1 MNTSHLIAATIAQ
14 VPLPAPDPLGYPV
27 PVILLHILS
36 YFTLGLHFIAVNF
49 TLGGLLYLLWIK
61 IRKSDIGADS
71 YLSASLPLGFS
82 YLVTLGIP
90 PLLFVQVI
98 YGQMFYSSS
107 VIIGAFWIL
116 VVPLLIL
123 AYGMLYLNKLKKDA
137 RPNTRLIVLGIALLA
152 MLTIGFIYVNN
163 LTLSMTPETWM
174 SKYAAN
180 PRGTQ
185 LNHEEPT
192 LFARY
197 ALFMSPALV
206 VAGVALVLVGI
217 LRSKWRGDDS
227 GTAISSLGIKGHLIG
242 RAITVAAAGALIAS
256 LPKEHFEAIMA
267 GPGKLF
273 LIIGIVLGV
282 LATTLAVLAAKKK
295 SVAVGVMAAVI
306 LAPEVMMLIV
316 VRDLLRQE
324 YIAQF
329 FNFSHV
335 PVFEQW
341 GMVGI
346 FLTSLVAGLAL
357 LIVLTV
363 KVSKTAI
370 GRYKETHAA

>member
-1 MNTSHLIAATIAQ
+1 MNITHLIAAITAQ
-14 VPLPAPDPLGYPV
+14 VPMPTPDPLGYPV
-27 PVILLHILS
+27 PAILLQILS

-49 TLGGLLYLLWIK
+49 TLGGLLYLIWTKL
-61 IRKSDIGADS
+61 RKGDDGVQK

-90 PLLFVQVI
+90 PLLFVQVM

-123 AYGMLYLNKLKKDA
+123 AYGMMYLNKFKKNA
-137 RPNTRLIVLGIALLA
+137 KPNTQLIVLGISLLA
-152 MLTIGFIYVNN
+152 MLTVGFIYVNN
-163 LTLSMTPETWM
+163 LTLSMTPDAWLA
-174 SKYAAN
+174 KYAAN
-180 PRGTQ
+180 PAGSQ

-206 VAGVALVLVGI
+206 VAGAALVLVGI

-227 GTAISSLGIKGHLIG
+227 GNAISDMGMKGHIIG
-242 RAITVAAAGALIAS
+242 RALTVAAAGGLAAT
-256 LPKEHFEAIMA
+256 LPKETFEAMMA

-273 LIIGIVLGV
+273 LAIGIVLAV
-282 LATTLAVLAAKKK
+282 LATVLVIVGAKKK
-295 SVAVGVMAAVI
+295 MVLLPITGIVLMVLEVIMLVAS
-306 LAPEVMMLIV
+306 
-316 VRDLLRQE
+316 RDFLRQE
-324 YIAQF
+324 YLRPHF
-329 FNFSHV
+329 EFGHV
-335 PVFEQW
+335 PIFEQW

-346 FLTSLVAGLAL
+346 FVASMVAGLAL

-363 KVSKTAI
+363 KVSKNAI
-370 GRYKETHAA
+370 AKYKETHAA